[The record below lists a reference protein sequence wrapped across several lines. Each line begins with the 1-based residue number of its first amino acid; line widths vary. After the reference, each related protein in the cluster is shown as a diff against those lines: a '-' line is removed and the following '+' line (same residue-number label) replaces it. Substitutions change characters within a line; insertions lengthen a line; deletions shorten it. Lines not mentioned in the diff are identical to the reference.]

1 MSVHPNLQEL
11 ELYRRGHLPPVEL
24 LELDAHVSACSE
36 CQARMSPH
44 LRTLQDAVMG
54 AAGQHL
60 SYDLMERYFEGCLD
74 ETTHRSVD
82 AHTAVCEECS
92 EQLRDFFSIADELA
106 RPVNTVYAA
115 AAAPP
120 ARLTLWKWLR
130 QPRYAFALS
139 ALVLMI
145 CLAPFVW
152 RDNRPGSSSRLD
164 KLDLAGPDLAGH
176 DRRSGLDRIPQPRRG
191 RVQELLEGHG
201 SLSNQVARSMSQL
214 SPDERSEWAS
224 LSAALANDPVVLAAV
239 DMDFGLYCDADRL
252 LQSQSGADS
261 RRLRMRAASLCP
273 GQ

>member
-106 RPVNTVYAA
+106 RPVNTVY